1 MPTTAEKTK
10 IQTLRQKLYIV
21 IYGTNTPAGK
31 LFDVALLFFIIL
43 SVAVVM
49 FETVSDVDIRFHKE
63 LVILEWVFTILFT
76 LEYILR
82 IISTDKPWKYI
93 FSFYGIID
101 LLAILPMYLSFF
113 ISGSN
118 ILASIRALR
127 LLRLFR
133 VMKLMQFVGEA
144 TRLKNAL
151 RESRNKIIVFL
162 YSVLV
167 ISMIVG
173 TIMYII
179 EGPEAGFTSIPR
191 SIYWTI
197 VTLTTVGYGDI
208 VPVTALG
215 QFLSMIVMI
224 IGYGVIAVPTGIVSA
239 EFTLQQKKQRRAK
252 SKKGKSSNGI
262 VCPLCNFEGHRK
274 AADYCY
280 NCGEK
285 LKF

>member
-31 LFDVALLFFIIL
+31 LFDIALLFFIIL
-43 SVAVVM
+43 SVAAVM
-49 FETVSDVDIRFHKE
+49 FETVSDVDIRYHKE
-63 LVILEWVFTILFT
+63 LVILEWIFTILFT

-162 YSVLV
+162 YSVLI

-208 VPVTALG
+208 VPVTVLG
-215 QFLSMIVMI
+215 QFLSMVVMI

-239 EFTLQQKKQRRAK
+239 EFTLQQKKQRRGK
-252 SKKGKSSNGI
+252 NKKGKNQPFFSS
-262 VCPLCNFEGHRK
+262 
-274 AADYCY
+274 
-280 NCGEK
+280 
-285 LKF
+285 

>member
-1 MPTTAEKTK
+1 MPTTADKTK
-10 IQTLRQKLYIV
+10 IQTLRQKLYII

-43 SVAVVM
+43 SIAAVM
-49 FETVSDVDIRFHKE
+49 FETVSDVDIRYHQE
-63 LVILEWVFTILFT
+63 LVILEWIFTILFT

-224 IGYGVIAVPTGIVSA
+224 IGYGIIAVPTGIVSA
-239 EFTLQQKKQRRAK
+239 EFTLQQKKQRKGK
-252 SKKGKSSNGI
+252 SKKGKKSNGI
-262 VCPLCNFEGHRK
+262 ICPLCNYEGHK
-274 AADYCY
+274 KTADYCF

-285 LKF
+285 LKL

>member
-1 MPTTAEKTK
+1 MPTTADKTK
-10 IQTLRQKLYIV
+10 IQTLRQKLYII

-43 SVAVVM
+43 SVAAVM
-49 FETVSDVDIRFHKE
+49 FETVSDVDIRYHQE
-63 LVILEWVFTILFT
+63 LVILEWIFTILFT

-239 EFTLQQKKQRRAK
+239 EFTLQQKKQRKGK
-252 SKKGKSSNGI
+252 SKKGKKSNGI
-262 VCPLCNFEGHRK
+262 ICPLCNYEGHK
-274 AADYCY
+274 KTADYCF

-285 LKF
+285 LKL

>member
-1 MPTTAEKTK
+1 MTVQEKSKLDT
-10 IQTLRQKLYIV
+10 IRQKLYII

-31 LFDVALLFFIIL
+31 IFDVALLFFIIL
-43 SVAVVM
+43 SVIVVM
-49 FETVSDVDIRFHKE
+49 FETVSNVDVDYHKE
-63 LVILEWVFTILFT
+63 LVILEWFFTSLFT

-82 IISTDKPWKYI
+82 IFCTDKPFKYI

-113 ISGSN
+113 ISGSSV
-118 ILASIRALR
+118 LSSIRALR

-133 VMKLMQFVGEA
+133 VLKLMNFIGEA

-151 RESRNKIIVFL
+151 KASRTKITVFL
-162 YSVLV
+162 YSVVV
-167 ISMIVG
+167 ISVIVG
-173 TIMYII
+173 TLMYIV

-208 VPVTALG
+208 VPVTAFG
-215 QFLSMIVMI
+215 QFLSMLVMI
-224 IGYGVIAVPTGIVSA
+224 VGYGIIAVPTGIVSA
-239 EFTLQQKKQRRAK
+239 EFTRQEYKK
-252 SKKGKSSNGI
+252 KKKKKAGKKKSNGI
-262 VCPLCNFEGHRK
+262 VCPLCNYEGHRK
-274 AADYCY
+274 DADYCY

-285 LKF
+285 LKV